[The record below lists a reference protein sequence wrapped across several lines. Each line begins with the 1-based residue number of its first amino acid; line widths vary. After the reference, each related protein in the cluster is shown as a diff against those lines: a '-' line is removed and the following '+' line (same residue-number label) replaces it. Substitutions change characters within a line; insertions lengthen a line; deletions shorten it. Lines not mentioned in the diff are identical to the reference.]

1 MVDSEYCPDNCK
13 SSKIRICAI
22 RKNPEML
29 RLVFDHLKSK
39 RMCQN
44 AVIRY
49 VIDQYRPEKIC
60 DKAIL

>member
-1 MVDSEYCPDNCK
+1 
-13 SSKIRICAI
+13 
-22 RKNPEML
+22 ML

-49 VIDQYRPEKIC
+49 VIDQYRTEKIC